1 LNRIIRGGA
10 PCTAS
15 RFLPVFRGVVSTTL
29 QRPSGRRRGKGPLW
43 RRGYDSDV
51 SPAHDPAS
59 GAPSAVTD
67 LLGRPLHDLRI
78 SVTDRCNFRCT
89 YCMPKEIFGPDFA
102 FLPRDQV
109 LSFEEIERLA
119 RAFVTL
125 GAEKLRITGG
135 EPLVR
140 RDLPVL
146 IGMLA
151 PIRRP
156 DGGAID
162 LTLTTNGSGLRRL
175 AGPLRDAG
183 LQRVTVSLDSLDDA
197 TFAAMNGVD
206 FPVAKVLD
214 GIAAAQEAGL
224 GPIKINMVVRRG
236 INETSIVPMAR
247 WARDAG
253 VILRFIEY
261 MDVGHTNGW
270 RLDDVVPAAEITAAI
285 DAEMPLAAMPAQYR
299 GEVANRWRYR
309 DGSGEVGVIASVSQP
324 FCGDCTRA
332 RISAEGKLYT
342 CLFSADGHDLR
353 AVVRSD
359 ATDDDLREA
368 IAKVWRV
375 RDDRYSELRTAAT
388 ADLPRVEMFAMGG

>member
-1 LNRIIRGGA
+1 M
-10 PCTAS
+10 T
-15 RFLPVFRGVVSTTL
+15 
-29 QRPSGRRRGKGPLW
+29 
-43 RRGYDSDV
+43 
-51 SPAHDPAS
+51 PAIEPEAR
-59 GAPSAVTD
+59 AVED

-102 FLPRDQV
+102 FLPRSEV
-109 LSFEEIERLA
+109 LTFEEIDRLA
-119 RAFVTL
+119 RAFVEL
-125 GAEKLRITGG
+125 GVEKLRITGG

-151 PIRRP
+151 AIRRP
-156 DGGAID
+156 DGAALD
-162 LTLTTNGSGLRRL
+162 LTLTTNGSALRRL
-175 AGPLRDAG
+175 AGPLKDAG
-183 LQRVTVSLDSLDDA
+183 LQRVTVSLDSLDDEV
-197 TFAAMNGVD
+197 FSAMNGVD

-214 GIAAAQEAGL
+214 GIAAAQEVGL

-236 INETSIVPMAR
+236 INETSVVPMAR

-270 RLDDVVPAAEITAAI
+270 RLDEVVPAAELVAAI
-285 DAEMPLAAMPAQYR
+285 DAELPLEALPAQYR

-332 RISAEGKLYT
+332 RISAEGRLYT
-342 CLFSADGHDLR
+342 CLFSAVGHDLR
-353 AVVRSD
+353 AIVRSD

-368 IAKVWRV
+368 IARVWRV
-375 RDDRYSELRTAAT
+375 RDDRYSDLRTEAT
-388 ADLPRVEMFAMGG
+388 ADLPRIEMFAMGG